1 MYENASLSEFW
12 VYSPLSTLEAV
23 SFNAVNIL
31 FVDFVMNSS
40 LCVMSACPH
49 GCESCGEKN
58 NEFTCTGGC
67 KDGFVSD
74 GKDCIRE

>member
-1 MYENASLSEFW
+1 MTELSLSEFW

-49 GCESCGEKN
+49 GCENCGEKN

-67 KDGFVSD
+67 KEGFVID
-74 GKDCIRE
+74 DQNDCIRE